1 MSQPRLKIA
10 ELDDE
15 TLGRVKEL
23 EEEMGTVSLA
33 LSPQYPI
40 AELNEKQAAK
50 LKALEEELGVVLV
63 AYQQ

>member
-10 ELDDE
+10 DLDEE
-15 TLGRVKEL
+15 TLDRIKDL
-23 EEEMGTVSLA
+23 ESEMGTLILA

-40 AELNEKQAAK
+40 AELTEEQAAK
-50 LKALEEELGVVLV
+50 LKELEEELGVVLV